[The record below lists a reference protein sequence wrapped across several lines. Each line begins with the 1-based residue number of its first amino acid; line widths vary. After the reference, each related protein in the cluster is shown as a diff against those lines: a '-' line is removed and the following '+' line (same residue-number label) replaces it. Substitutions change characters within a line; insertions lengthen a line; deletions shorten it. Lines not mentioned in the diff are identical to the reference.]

1 MMPQTSVTQKLFDS
15 KYDNQT
21 WEVVKYESGTVI
33 VTTRK
38 KELAHFYVY
47 GPKIDPEDA
56 RDALRYQYAEEFALF
71 LNTGTRPVW
80 LNHGMFD
87 IMPTTSQLVWKD
99 GASVAAYPSHLHEH
113 EEQKSE
119 INELFTWLIDSL
131 AVSYQVDAILEQQ
144 DKFILDKMRLFAQEY
159 TPEKLTQLRN
169 EIDSHT
175 VLGEPSTVKI
185 INSLGDVIAEA
196 PIGNVLEKLVN
207 SVSKITQQ
215 MKAPAQPN
223 MSVHLSTPEDFLKA
237 EHHMLGAALDM
248 AQEDLKRMT
257 FVLRAIREHGNRT
270 SEHAQEMQMAAAWA
284 LEPKKW
290 PKPKWLKETP
300 NA

>member
-1 MMPQTSVTQKLFDS
+1 MLQTSVTQKLFDS

-38 KELAHFYVY
+38 KELAHFYMY
-47 GPKIDPEDA
+47 GPKIDPEDS
-56 RDALRYQYAEEFALF
+56 RDALRYRYAEEFAVF
-71 LNTGTRPVW
+71 LNDGTRPVW
-80 LNHGMFD
+80 LNRGMFD

-99 GASVAAYPSHLHEH
+99 GASVAAYPSQLHEH

-119 INELFTWLIDSL
+119 INELFTWLIYSL
-131 AVSYQVDAILEQQ
+131 AVSYQVDAIFEQQ
-144 DKFILDKMRLFAQEY
+144 DKFSLDKMRIAAQEY

-185 INSLGDVIAEA
+185 VNGLGDVIAEA
-196 PIGNVLEKLVN
+196 PIGSVLENIVAE
-207 SVSKITQQ
+207 ITQQ
-215 MKAPAQPN
+215 MKAPEQPN
-223 MSVHLSTPEDFLKA
+223 ISVRLSTPEDFLKA

-257 FVLRAIREHGNRT
+257 SVLQAIREHGNRT
-270 SEHAQEMQMAAAWA
+270 SEHAQEMHMAAAWA

-300 NA
+300 TC